1 MLFIMNGLKM
11 ENKKCENCKHWAV
24 TMPPA
29 IGTCKKVGKT
39 TIFNHS
45 CSQYEPNQI
54 KDMAN
59 KMFGNNQQ
67 VTDMFEG
74 IFKAK

>member
-1 MLFIMNGLKM
+1 M

-29 IGTCKKVGKT
+29 IGTCKKDGKT

-45 CSQYEPNQI
+45 CSQYEPNET
-54 KDMAN
+54 N
-59 KMFGNNQQ
+59 
-67 VTDMFEG
+67 DMFNDMFNH
-74 IFKAK
+74 IFGEVSKAK

>member
-45 CSQYEPNQI
+45 CSQYETNET
-54 KDMAN
+54 N
-59 KMFGNNQQ
+59 
-67 VTDMFEG
+67 DMFNH
-74 IFKAK
+74 IFGEVSKAK